1 MDSAYE
7 YVADHGLAEAKDYP
21 YTAKDGVCK
30 TSVKRQFT
38 YVTGFYDIDSCSE
51 LADAI

>member
-7 YVADHGLAEAKDYP
+7 YVADNGLAEAKDYP

-30 TSVKRQFT
+30 TSVKRPFRH
-38 YVTGFYDIDSCSE
+38 VVGFYDIDTCSE
-51 LADAI
+51 LADVI